1 MRDHTQRLT
10 WVLGIQKSVPH
21 ACTARPFTHC
31 AVSTAPGTD
40 ISRPKTSAFLFFMQ
54 ALSPTDFQSYPSW
67 IHRLTSCLISW
78 YLLDSSIMNLPLSP
92 AWKGLI
98 FHADGKFHPY
108 AKSKAHLSSR
118 AIGDFLEPMEI
129 THATWCFGV
138 PPHHDP
144 CSRFSLLSLRIT
156 SCVESKPSHSLPSF
170 TWTFCSL
177 GYKIGSPPA
186 QRKHWESFWFCEY
199 I

>member
-1 MRDHTQRLT
+1 MRDHTQCLT

-31 AVSTAPGTD
+31 VVSPAPGTD
-40 ISRPKTSAFLFFMQ
+40 ISRPKTSTFSFFMQ
-54 ALSPTDFQSYPSW
+54 ALSPADFESYPSW
-67 IHRLTSCLISW
+67 IHRLTGCLISW
-78 YLLDSSIMNLPLSP
+78 YLLDSSITNLPLSP

-129 THATWCFGV
+129 TQATWCFGV

-144 CSRFSLLSLRIT
+144 CSRFSLPSLRIT
-156 SCVESKPSHSLPSF
+156 RCAESKPSPSMPSF

-177 GYKIGSPPA
+177 GNKIGSPS
-186 QRKHWESFWFCEY
+186 QRKHWESFWFCEC